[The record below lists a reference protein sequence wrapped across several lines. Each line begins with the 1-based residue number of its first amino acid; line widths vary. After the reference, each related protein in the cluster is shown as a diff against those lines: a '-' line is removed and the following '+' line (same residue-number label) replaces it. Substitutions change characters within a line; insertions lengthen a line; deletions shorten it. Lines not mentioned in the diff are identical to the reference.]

1 MSLIWILNLI
11 PNFSI
16 HLILIIS
23 VLSLVATEF
32 FSFVPFISKY
42 LTPIKVVAIIIMAFA
57 LYFEGAIGSN
67 DLWQAKVNELTIK
80 LAKAET
86 QSAQVNTVLVETI
99 LTKENIIKD
108 KQNELKIAINK
119 YSTDECKLSNASVS
133 LFNSSS
139 QNELPTSTI
148 ASTTGTSEVKISE
161 LLNTVNDNNAT
172 YYKLVEHIKGWQS
185 WYKEQKKIFDNVQ

>member
-148 ASTTGTSEVKISE
+148 ASVTGTSEVKISE

-172 YYKLVEHIKGWQS
+172 YYGLAEIVRSWQS
-185 WYKEQKKIFDNVQ
+185 WYKEQKEIFESIK

>member
-139 QNELPTSTI
+139 QGELPSSTI
-148 ASTTGTSEVKISE
+148 NTITGTSEVKISE
-161 LLNTVNDNNAT
+161 LLSVTNDNNAT
-172 YYKLVEHIKGWQS
+172 YYGLAEIVRSWQS
-185 WYKEQKKIFDNVQ
+185 WYKEQKEIFESIK